1 MEPRIKLFFNLIKQ
15 RLRPELDNVDLPESV
30 DQETVEK
37 LMSLAGMHSL
47 TTIIGSALVE
57 QNLIPEIELY
67 KIIQKNTCRAAIQSD
82 QLHLERQWLTQIL
95 EDAQI
100 PYVPLKGAIIQAY
113 YPESWMRESC
123 DIDILIHEEDLEKAV
138 SVLKANGC
146 TEYGKKGAHDIP
158 LLTPSH
164 ILLELHFSIREN
176 IPSVDRVLDQVW
188 EYSQPAPGGQYE
200 YRQQNA
206 FLLFHLIAHMA
217 YHCIAGGCGI
227 RSFVDIWLLR
237 DKMEYDEAAFYH
249 FLKEAKLDKFYRN
262 VLHLIAVWFDGEQHT
277 EATQR
282 LEDVVVT
289 GGAYGSADNQIL
301 LDQANNGG
309 KGKRLLKRIFMPY
322 AGLKT
327 QYPVLEGRPWLM
339 PVFQVARWLRLFTG
353 GRLRRAALEYKTSS
367 RHTDTQIDEAKL
379 FLEEIGLDLK
389 KS

>member
-1 MEPRIKLFFNLIKQ
+1 MSVIAQPIADDTGKNLM
-15 RLRPELDNVDLPESV
+15 
-30 DQETVEK
+30 T
-37 LMSLAGMHSL
+37 LAGRHNL
-47 TTIIGSALVE
+47 TALVGSALVE
-57 QNLIPEIELY
+57 HSWIDSEELRRA
-67 KIIQKNTCRAAIQSD
+67 IQKYTCRAAVQSD
-82 QLHLERQWLTQIL
+82 QLQYERQRLCHVL
-95 EDAQI
+95 EKAEI
-100 PYVPLKGAIIQAY
+100 PFVPLKGSVVQAY

-146 TEYGKKGAHDIP
+146 TEYGKKGDHDIP
-158 LLTPSH
+158 MLTPSH

-237 DKMEYDEAAFYH
+237 DKMEYDEAVFYH
-249 FLKEAKLDKFYRN
+249 FLQEAKLDKFYRN

-327 QYPVLEGRPWLM
+327 QYPVLEGRPWLV

-353 GRLRRAALEYKTSS
+353 GRLRRAAVEYKTSS

-389 KS
+389 